1 MTEDIDDLDFDRATD
16 EVKALRERLDQSG
29 YILRH
34 QDGMYLVTDLDG
46 APVHETDQTAYS
58 QDIDDV
64 RFWVAELC
72 TPDAED

>member
-1 MTEDIDDLDFDRATD
+1 MTEVFNDLDFDRADD
-16 EVKALRERLDQSG
+16 EVLALRERLDQAG

-34 QDGMYLVTDLDG
+34 RGGMYLVTALDG

-58 QDIDDV
+58 QDLEDV

-72 TPDAED
+72 TTAA